1 MTRMDQIVV
10 KFYQACCCHCCI
22 GLIEH
27 YIGVS
32 LADTCSY
39 FVPVQCTSHSCVGSR
54 LVMSICS
61 RGRLQGQLNSW
72 VTSSEK
78 TLASKLLPV
87 LWDSRQSFWVL
98 HLFLHSSSHFATAL
112 QAVSY
117 GHMKQ
122 GQ

>member
-87 LWDSRQSFWVL
+87 
-98 HLFLHSSSHFATAL
+98 SSSCGIVVKVFGFCIYSCIL
-112 QAVSY
+112 PLILPLPCRQLVM
-117 GHMKQ
+117 GI
-122 GQ
+122 